1 MLAWITDR
9 VYSFLYPTR
18 MLHHSVTHPH
28 PQQKDDDSF
37 VMVNQDDST
46 TQPTTPTKV
55 VETPQRDSPV
65 PKPLFS
71 SPKDMMDAIPGS
83 FPGDLMDEA
92 YNIVS
97 PMDKPLEAKIND
109 AMFAWSWADTAD
121 THAKTTALDEAWP
134 VMAPSSTSKDP
145 YQGTPMD
152 IDPESE
158 GHHSPM
164 SWIDVFDSHAT
175 TAALDKVVS
184 SASTSKEHD
193 QGSPADIDSKLDEN
207 YPPMTTTF
215 SMMRALKGIDDRS
228 LDAPNATN
236 TKIDSILED
245 HGETMDI
252 STEPS
257 QNTSP
262 NVNFA
267 APVNSPTDSALGA
280 PMTVINSRTMQ
291 MSTFQLTQ
299 NDSYHTT
306 PSGTGPPSYQTSPYL
321 LPEFSQ
327 EVTQIIQPPSLL
339 DDILEEST
347 TLTESASTMTLTQ
360 AKFSAKEEEK
370 ERMTELPPNPRPWG
384 NEQTTFLCLPQKLR
398 QFIMSDTVTTKDFQ
412 VQRLRV
418 TLVNEDYKPKLKS
431 KWNSSWGS
439 GWMSSDDDEDN
450 SKPILA
456 DYYEAFVFDE
466 KVRAWGKTLEQV
478 DENLIDDMEGVM
490 KKWKKLG
497 LVARKERIKD
507 MEWRGMKG
515 SGWSGKF

>member
-1 MLAWITDR
+1 
-9 VYSFLYPTR
+9 
-18 MLHHSVTHPH
+18 MLHYSDTHPH

-37 VMVNQDDST
+37 IMVNQDGST
-46 TQPTTPTKV
+46 AQPTTPTKV
-55 VETPQRDSPV
+55 VETPRRESPI

-83 FPGDLMDEA
+83 FPDDLMDEEHD
-92 YNIVS
+92 IVS
-97 PMDKPLEAKIND
+97 PMNKPLEAKIHD
-109 AMFAWSWADTAD
+109 AMFAWSSADTAD
-121 THAKTTALDEAWP
+121 THATTIALDEAWP
-134 VMAPSSTSKDP
+134 VMAPASTSKDL
-145 YQGTPMD
+145 YQSTPMD
-152 IDPESE
+152 IDPKPE
-158 GHHSPM
+158 GNHSQR
-164 SWIDVFDSHAT
+164 SWTDIFDGHAT
-175 TAALDKVVS
+175 TAALDESWPVVS
-184 SASTSKEHD
+184 PASTSREHD
-193 QGSPADIDSKLDEN
+193 QGNPTDIDSKLEEN

-215 SMMRALKGIDDRS
+215 SMMRALKGADDRS
-228 LDAPNATN
+228 LGAPNATN
-236 TKIDSILED
+236 TKMDSISEE
-245 HGETMDI
+245 HGEAMDI
-252 STEPS
+252 STESS

-280 PMTVINSRTMQ
+280 PMTVLNSRTMQ

-306 PSGTGPPSYQTSPYL
+306 PSGTGPPSYQTSPHL

-327 EVTQIIQPPSLL
+327 EVTQIVQPPSLL

-347 TLTESASTMTLTQ
+347 TLTGSASAMTLTQ

-370 ERMTELPPNPRPWG
+370 EKMTGLPPNPRPWD

-398 QFIMSDTVTTKDFQ
+398 QFIMYDTVTTKDFQ

-418 TLVNEDYKPKLKS
+418 TLVNEDYNPKLKS
-431 KWNSSWGS
+431 KWNSSWNS
-439 GWMSSDDDEDN
+439 GWMDSDDDEDN

-466 KVRAWGKTLEQV
+466 KVQAWGKTLEQV
-478 DENLIDDMEGVM
+478 DKNLIGDMEGVR

-497 LVARKERIKD
+497 LVARKERIKE
-507 MEWRGMKG
+507 MKWRGMKE
-515 SGWSGKF
+515 SGWTGKF